1 MNSEINKIEQQ
12 IAALQE
18 KKNQLKIK
26 VILNNMNKKIQLL
39 LKMILVKIIPIK
51 PPWKDIP
58 PSHTLN
64 ISKKLW
70 I

>member
-1 MNSEINKIEQQ
+1 MDEIEQQ

-39 LKMILVKIIPIK
+39 LKMILVKIRPIMK
-51 PPWKDIP
+51 I
-58 PSHTLN
+58 
-64 ISKKLW
+64 
-70 I
+70 